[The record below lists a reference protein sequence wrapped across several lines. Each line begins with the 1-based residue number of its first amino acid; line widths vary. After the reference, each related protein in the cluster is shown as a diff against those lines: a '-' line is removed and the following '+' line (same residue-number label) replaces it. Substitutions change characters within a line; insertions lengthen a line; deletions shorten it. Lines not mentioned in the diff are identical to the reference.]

1 MGVRLGGWRR
11 IMPFLFSLPPRRHEL
26 YGSAKYVAMP
36 GSSRSSAC
44 RENSVPSSCVTPVR
58 AAAGSRENMAFCAA
72 TLAAAVLSG
81 TICGH
86 GETGAPLD
94 LGVQA
99 AARADDAVGL
109 PLAETAPVVLP
120 VWAFA
125 ARRAQRDAAAART
138 PAAGLAPA
146 PAAGARAPGP
156 PLPPGLV
163 GVCPPADG
171 LRAAARHGAAGMLHG
186 EAPAHQ
192 RRRPAPARP
201 LRDPRPQ
208 AARRQA
214 PRSTRNRLAAHGPA
228 ARGPGHVAAAR
239 PRTRPGPP
247 GPVRPVRFA
256 LVGREPR
263 VASDLPAGRGRMPSR
278 HHGHAAHA
286 RPVAHLNPDDLPFLF
301 RQVRIHLAQGATPLR
316 LAIRTISNL
325 TGAALSIRQ
334 RAKEQKTFICGGRL
348 AYVFLGKKKS
358 PAAMRG
364 FSNEV
369 IREEENDPV

>member
-11 IMPFLFSLPPRRHEL
+11 IMPFLFLLPPRRREL
-26 YGSAKYVAMP
+26 HGSAEYVAMP
-36 GSSRSSAC
+36 GSSRNSAC
-44 RENSVPSSCVTPVR
+44 RASSVPSSCVTPVR

-81 TICGH
+81 AI
-86 GETGAPLD
+86 
-94 LGVQA
+94 A
-99 AARADDAVGL
+99 AMGKRVRRPTSVRRLRPRADDAVGL

-125 ARRAQRDAAAART
+125 DRRAQRDAAVART

-146 PAAGARAPGP
+146 PAA
-156 PLPPGLV
+156 
-163 GVCPPADG
+163 
-171 LRAAARHGAAGMLHG
+171 ARHGVAGMLHG
-186 EAPAHQ
+186 EAPAYR

-247 GPVRPVRFA
+247 GPARPARFA

-263 VASDLPAGRGRMPSR
+263 VASDLPADRGRMPSR
-278 HHGHAAHA
+278 HHGYAAHA
-286 RPVAHLNPDDLPFLF
+286 RPVAHLNLDDLPFLF
-301 RQVRIHLAQGATPLR
+301 RQVRIHLVQGATPLR
-316 LAIRTISNL
+316 LVIWTISNL
-325 TGAALSIRQ
+325 TGVALSFRQ
-334 RAKEQKTFICGGRL
+334 R
-348 AYVFLGKKKS
+348 
-358 PAAMRG
+358 
-364 FSNEV
+364 EV
-369 IREEENDPV
+369 VR